1 VVVASYADRV
11 AKRKVSAIITLN
23 ELDRVVRVHSP
34 VNSGTGFTVEDEQ
47 HRQFLVTA
55 EHLLPQRD
63 PVELVIEG
71 RSLTTTRV
79 LNRLPVH
86 PEADIAVLL
95 VDPPVTGRPPCPP
108 TSDGLLLGQQCYF
121 LGFPHGLG
129 MKLAPAERIALV
141 KRGIVSSIMQDAD
154 DGLTLFLLDGFNNP
168 GFSGGP
174 VIAQRVSA
182 PFAGLAVRRADAN
195 RHSRDDSP
203 SHANRIVGVVTGFW
217 PEEIAQPEGWSV
229 VANSGIVTATDVTH
243 VLDAIE
249 GKPLTGPPKEWVL
262 GVSFGDLMTRYK
274 PPDPK
279 SPAPDDRRVT
289 LEGPE
294 A

>member
-1 VVVASYADRV
+1 VG
-11 AKRKVSAIITLN
+11 AIITLN
-23 ELDRVVRVHSP
+23 ELDRVVRVQSS

-55 EHLLPQRD
+55 EHLLPQAD

-71 RSLTTTRV
+71 RSLRTTRV

-86 PEADIAVLL
+86 PEADVAVLL

-108 TSDGLLLGQQCYF
+108 TSDGLVLGQDCYF
-121 LGFPHGLG
+121 LGFPHRLG
-129 MKLAPAERIALV
+129 MKLAPAETIALV

-174 VIAQRVSA
+174 VIAQRVPP
-182 PFAGLAVRRADAN
+182 PFAGLAVRSAHAQPQAL
-195 RHSRDDSP
+195 DDSAF
-203 SHANRIVGVVTGFW
+203 HANRIVGVVTGFW
-217 PEEIAQPEGWSV
+217 PEEVAQPEGWSV

-249 GKPLTGPPKEWVL
+249 GKPLTDPPKEWVL
-262 GVSFGDLMTRYK
+262 GVRFGELMTTYK
-274 PPDPK
+274 PPDPT
-279 SPAPDDRRVT
+279 SLAPDDRRVT
-289 LEGPE
+289 LEGPG